1 MLKTLND
8 EGFDIKERELMRVRA
23 KNRWLLRV
31 PNGMKSKK
39 RDSDQDVISQLQ
51 QALYPDGQM
60 ADAEAEAEAED
71 DPMEEMARMPPP
83 PTRPRAESPPL
94 SPEVMKK
101 RQERLAK
108 LQAESAERWGI
119 YSRAMSHSK
128 IQYDANISNSYS
140 QATSSNPW
148 VGWSSR

>member
-8 EGFDIKERELMRVRA
+8 EGFDIKERELMHVRA

-60 ADAEAEAEAED
+60 ADAEAEQRQ
-71 DPMEEMARMPPP
+71 RMTPWK
-83 PTRPRAESPPL
+83 RWRECHLLQRAQEPSLLL
-94 SPEVMKK
+94 SVP
-101 RQERLAK
+101 K
-108 LQAESAERWGI
+108 L
-119 YSRAMSHSK
+119 
-128 IQYDANISNSYS
+128 
-140 QATSSNPW
+140 
-148 VGWSSR
+148 

>member
-60 ADAEAEAEAED
+60 ADAEAEATSAVAPKSRVSSSQSRSYEEETREACQT
-71 DPMEEMARMPPP
+71 A
-83 PTRPRAESPPL
+83 S
-94 SPEVMKK
+94 
-101 RQERLAK
+101 
-108 LQAESAERWGI
+108 
-119 YSRAMSHSK
+119 
-128 IQYDANISNSYS
+128 
-140 QATSSNPW
+140 
-148 VGWSSR
+148 